1 MASSLFRFG
10 LHDETIEATRL
21 RLRSHPNYSA
31 LNNCLSESCGLMSSF
46 CPHSHPSHP
55 HHQPQPQLLGNN
67 IVNPN
72 MRLISYQNQQPLISH
87 HMPRSRVH
95 IHTFIDINE
104 PAAAQGLGGSPHLL
118 LSQPSRNSPH
128 LLLAQPSSSSSLRA
142 RQEVLRSQ
150 LLSATSNA
158 ERFLG
163 QSIFPNPTSSSS
175 SSSSSVLLNTNPV
188 NRHHP
193 IHFGTNNTA
202 GSTSRVNKR
211 AEASSSHAPFNF
223 QRPKYFNNYGHI
235 FPYRSQNSQ
244 PPTVISIE
252 SDDDV
257 SSSDD
262 EPIVAEPI
270 SVYIPTP
277 QPKPS
282 VYQSKEPTPEAPT
295 NFRNLNS
302 PNSDD
307 ARRDQSNGER
317 ELPPSAGDGDVGD
330 LLVVPDEHVDQVA
343 VCDLGDGKTRSLKHD
358 KNGPYT
364 CSKCRRVFETSQFFA
379 SHSRSIHPRSPEEI
393 ARGEALKADR
403 KSKKRVPRKEKK
415 QEPKRKK
422 VNKKSASMKERDP
435 EPKQK
440 RPRVSKKSVTM
451 KEKDQEQ
458 VVAASGFAGYG
469 SGGEDRTVTIVLP
482 HGESYSHE
490 TIRAKKR
497 KARSMNVPAAVAPD
511 SGGAGDGQVG
521 VKIGKKKDSEK
532 AGPSGYGG
540 IDFEGLYEV
549 EVQMEQK

>member
-46 CPHSHPSHP
+46 CPHSHPSHNP
-55 HHQPQPQLLGNN
+55 HHQPQPLLMGNN

-104 PAAAQGLGGSPHLL
+104 PAAAQGLGGRS
-118 LSQPSRNSPH
+118 H

-142 RQEVLRSQ
+142 HEEVLRSQ

-175 SSSSSVLLNTNPV
+175 SSSVLRNTNPV

-282 VYQSKEPTPEAPT
+282 EYQSKEPTPEEPT
-295 NFRNLNS
+295 NFQNLNS

-307 ARRDQSNGER
+307 ARRDQSN
-317 ELPPSAGDGDVGD
+317 GDGDVGD

-379 SHSRSIHPRSPEEI
+379 SHARSVHPRSPEEI

-422 VNKKSASMKERDP
+422 VNKKCASMKEKDP

-440 RPRVSKKSVTM
+440 RSRVSKKSVTM
-451 KEKDQEQ
+451 KEKVQEQ
-458 VVAASGFAGYG
+458 VVAAFGFAGYG
-469 SGGEDRTVTIVLP
+469 SGGADSTVTIVLP

-511 SGGAGDGQVG
+511 SGGAGDGQVD

-540 IDFEGLYEV
+540 MYFEGLYEV

>member
-317 ELPPSAGDGDVGD
+317 ELQPSAGDGD
-330 LLVVPDEHVDQVA
+330 
-343 VCDLGDGKTRSLKHD
+343 RW
-358 KNGPYT
+358 
-364 CSKCRRVFETSQFFA
+364 RVFETSQFFA

>member
-1 MASSLFRFG
+1 
-10 LHDETIEATRL
+10 
-21 RLRSHPNYSA
+21 
-31 LNNCLSESCGLMSSF
+31 
-46 CPHSHPSHP
+46 
-55 HHQPQPQLLGNN
+55 
-67 IVNPN
+67 
-72 MRLISYQNQQPLISH
+72 
-87 HMPRSRVH
+87 MPRSRVH

-104 PAAAQGLGGSPHLL
+104 PAAAQGLGGSPHF
-118 LSQPSRNSPH
+118 
-128 LLLAQPSSSSSLRA
+128 LLAQPSSSSPLRA
-142 RQEVLRSQ
+142 HEEVLRSQ

-163 QSIFPNPTSSSS
+163 
-175 SSSSSVLLNTNPV
+175 
-188 NRHHP
+188 H
-193 IHFGTNNTA
+193 
-202 GSTSRVNKR
+202 RVNKR

-282 VYQSKEPTPEAPT
+282 EYQSKEPTPEVPT
-295 NFRNLNS
+295 NFQNLNS
-302 PNSDD
+302 PNYDD
-307 ARRDQSNGER
+307 AHRDQSNGER
-317 ELPPSAGDGDVGD
+317 ELPPSGVDGNVGD

-379 SHSRSIHPRSPEEI
+379 SHSRSVHPRSPEEI
-393 ARGEALKADR
+393 ARGEAMKADR
-403 KSKKRVPRKEKK
+403 KSKKRK
-415 QEPKRKK
+415 
-422 VNKKSASMKERDP
+422 DP

-440 RPRVSKKSVTM
+440 RSRVSKKSVTM

-469 SGGEDRTVTIVLP
+469 SAGADSTVTIVLP

-521 VKIGKKKDSEK
+521 VKIGKKNDSEK

-540 IDFEGLYEV
+540 MDFEGLFEV